1 MKKNILIF
9 WLIIKSLILNA
20 QTIITSSE
28 INWSGLESGL
38 TDTQKINLLSDI
50 NGDLFYY
57 LKDNNFLNK
66 NLKNFHFLDFN
77 CDEKLDF
84 IYIGYSGAENISTII
99 YLQKQKGFFDKIFET
114 TGQLSDF
121 EKLAYTDCFF
131 KIKISSNDSCYDCLG
146 VKNLSTFLLRQ
157 GKFEK
162 IENLSYTDNIVIPSF
177 TFKKKFTI
185 IKQGYNLRS
194 TPKIVNKSVKTAEV
208 FSLFGNVTA
217 TYKKG
222 TVGYAYAKKQ
232 SEDGRIW
239 WFVIL
244 KGEQSEKSIFENKSG
259 YYLGWMSNRF
269 LKEIKQRE

>member
-1 MKKNILIF
+1 MKRYILTF
-9 WLIIKSLILNA
+9 CLITISSVFHSQTMNVKDTLNWE
-20 QTIITSSE
+20 TIESYVTDKKKLNLVSS
-28 INWSGLESGL
+28 IN
-38 TDTQKINLLSDI
+38 D
-50 NGDLFYY
+50 DLFYY
-57 LKDNNFLNK
+57 LKDNNLLK
-66 NLKNFHFLDFN
+66 ESLKNFHFLDLN
-77 CDEKLDF
+77 CDGKLDF
-84 IYIGYSGAENISTII
+84 IYKGYAGAENISTII
-99 YLQKQKGFFDKIFET
+99 YIQKQKGFFDKIFEV
-114 TGQLSDF
+114 TGQINSF
-121 EKLAYTDCFF
+121 ENLAYVNCFF
-131 KIKISSNDSCYDCLG
+131 KIKIISNDNCYDCLG
-146 VKNLSTFLLRQ
+146 VKNLSTFLIRQ

-162 IENLSYTDNIVIPSF
+162 IESLSYTDNIVIPNF